1 MDPHQDFLG
10 MGWAFPPA
18 FLPGAAAP
26 AMVSGTDDIRESLG
40 ILLTTTVGERLLHPT
55 YGCDLRRHL
64 FEPLNTTLVTLLRDL
79 VHTAILRH
87 EPRIRPD
94 TVTVTEEPPA
104 GGTLL
109 IRVDYVVRAT
119 NARQNVVF
127 PFYRDATA
135 A

>member
-10 MGWAFPPA
+10 TGWAFPPA
-18 FLPGAAAP
+18 FLSGAAAP
-26 AMVSGTDDIRESLG
+26 VMVSGTDDIRESLG

-79 VHTAILRH
+79 VHTALLRH

-127 PFYRDATA
+127 PFYRDAA
-135 A
+135 AA